1 MKGENAGPVKDTPT
15 SHGVQEFWGTLWGT
29 SVEHNPDAP
38 WITTLRDEYCMNV
51 EQKQYEITDEI
62 LNKILSRMA
71 NDKPGRDLVCGVWI
85 KRIKSIHKPFKQQLT
100 GMLLGEIEPPEWLLT
115 SMTLLLPKNQ
125 ETAKPQNY
133 RPIALQNAMY
143 KVYTAIIADFIM
155 EHCER
160 NGIVTEEHAAGKR
173 GSWGCADQLLI
184 NKMIYEE
191 VVSNRRNL
199 VTVWLDYK
207 KAFDSVHHSWILE
220 SLKLA
225 KVPDVIIQAISQLML
240 KWRTQARLNSGKEN
254 IETDFIKYLRGILQG
269 DTMSLILFVLTVN
282 PLSFLLSK
290 YEGYS
295 IGKTKRTKNISH
307 LFFIDDLM
315 LYALNLNRM
324 IEMLKMVV
332 QFSEDVGMNFG
343 VNKCAYQCIE
353 RGKRKEQSQPLEVNG
368 LIIKEVEE
376 GDNYKYLGVDES
388 VGINGPLNKDR
399 VVKEYKARVKKIWNS
414 ELNGNNKA
422 IAHNSFAVPIITPT
436 VGILN
441 WTKKEIS
448 DLDIATRKIMNMAGA
463 FHTAGDVDRL
473 YVERNNGGRG
483 LRSIED
489 MYEIR
494 TVGLK
499 KHLDE
504 VACKHSLLELVE
516 KHEKDKIG

>member
-1 MKGENAGPVKDTPT
+1 MK
-15 SHGVQEFWGTLWGT
+15 Q
-29 SVEHNPDAP
+29 HNHR
-38 WITTLRDEYCMNV
+38 IT
-51 EQKQYEITDEI
+51 
-62 LNKILSRMA
+62 
-71 NDKPGRDLVCGVWI
+71 
-85 KRIKSIHKPFKQQLT
+85 
-100 GMLLGEIEPPEWLLT
+100 
-115 SMTLLLPKNQ
+115 
-125 ETAKPQNY
+125 
-133 RPIALQNAMY
+133 PIALQNAMY

-160 NGIVTEEHAAGKR
+160 NGIVTEEQAAGKR
-173 GSWGCADQLLI
+173 GSWGCTDQLLI
-184 NKMIYEE
+184 NKKMYEE

-207 KAFDSVHHSWILE
+207 KAFDSMPHSWILE
-220 SLKLA
+220 S
-225 KVPDVIIQAISQLML
+225 LML
-240 KWRTQARLNSGKEN
+240 KWRTQARLNGEKEN

-269 DTMSLILFVLTVN
+269 DTLSLILFVLAVN

-307 LFFIDDLM
+307 LFFVDDLK
-315 LYALNLNRM
+315 LYALNLKRM
-324 IEMLKMVV
+324 IEMLKMVM

-343 VNKCAYQCIE
+343 VNKCVYQCIE
-353 RGKRKEQSQPLEVNG
+353 RGKRKEQSQPLEVNS

-376 GDNYKYLGVDES
+376 GDTYKYLGVDES
-388 VGINGPLNKDR
+388 IGINGPLNKDR

-422 IAHNSFAVPIITPT
+422 ITHNSFSVPIITPT

-441 WTKKEIS
+441 RTKKEIS
-448 DLDIATRKIMNMAGA
+448 DLDIAMRKIMNMAGA

-473 YVERNNGGRG
+473 YVKWKNGGRG

-489 MYEIR
+489 TYEIR

-516 KHEKDKIG
+516 KHEKDKIGRLGEEFLKRRKEFQESSNVKQRTKNNMRRIGKEKLPMGIWQRN